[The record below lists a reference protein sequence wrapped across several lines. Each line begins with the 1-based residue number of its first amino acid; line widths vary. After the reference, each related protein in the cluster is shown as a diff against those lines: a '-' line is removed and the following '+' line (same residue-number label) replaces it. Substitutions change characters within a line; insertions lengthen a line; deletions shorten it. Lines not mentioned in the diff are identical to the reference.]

1 MVVFN
6 ISCFVYSRQ
15 GAFRGSGNARL
26 RGRAECFRAVF
37 GYKPAGAP
45 YPPFPL
51 KKKARKKRNK
61 RRRKPRK
68 RAKKNISVKLK
79 YQFISLPKRKVKA
92 PKEKAQNSKHI
103 AIAISQ
109 KWEKR
114 GKLCFLSLCVW
125 VSL

>member
-1 MVVFN
+1 MRFNKRKDQASIGKIFGVNILTMVVFN

-51 KKKARKKRNK
+51 KKTRKKRNK

-68 RAKKNISVKLK
+68 RAKKT
-79 YQFISLPKRKVKA
+79 
-92 PKEKAQNSKHI
+92 
-103 AIAISQ
+103 
-109 KWEKR
+109 
-114 GKLCFLSLCVW
+114 
-125 VSL
+125 

>member
-51 KKKARKKRNK
+51 KKTRKKRTNGGGS
-61 RRRKPRK
+61 PETGQ
-68 RAKKNISVKLK
+68 KK
-79 YQFISLPKRKVKA
+79 A
-92 PKEKAQNSKHI
+92 
-103 AIAISQ
+103 
-109 KWEKR
+109 
-114 GKLCFLSLCVW
+114 
-125 VSL
+125 